1 MSSKTSGKPCSDYY
15 QLDPANYM
23 SAPSLAWDA
32 MLLLTDI
39 KLELITD
46 TKMLDMVERQ
56 KRGGLC
62 FVGSKRYVKAN
73 NPYVAD
79 YKPEEPNNYLM
90 CWDANNLYGW
100 AMSQHLPYEV
110 LHFNEN
116 ITLDEILQTPDDSD
130 EGHIIEVDLHSPPEI
145 HDK

>member
-1 MSSKTSGKPCSDYY
+1 MDYHSIYLKTDVLLLAGVFENFRKTCSDYY

-46 TKMLDMVERQ
+46 TKMLDMAERQ

-62 FVGSKRYVKAN
+62 FVGSERYVKAN

-90 CWDANNLYGW
+90 YWDANHLCGW
-100 AMSQHLPYEV
+100 AMSQHLPYEAFISMRRQ
-110 LHFNEN
+110 L
-116 ITLDEILQTPDDSD
+116 
-130 EGHIIEVDLHSPPEI
+130 
-145 HDK
+145 